1 MGRCAGAVPGR
12 APSPVRHGGQSIH
25 EQSRVRGV
33 PQQFLEQ
40 LVGDLA
46 RSCLREPSRE
56 QAIPQGLKGQFKSP
70 PLAAGQGWRLRASW
84 RPCGRRIGLGCLR
97 VAMIAAERDQKAA
110 RRQGI
115 AEIRT
120 TQQG

>member
-1 MGRCAGAVPGR
+1 
-12 APSPVRHGGQSIH
+12 
-25 EQSRVRGV
+25 
-33 PQQFLEQ
+33 
-40 LVGDLA
+40 
-46 RSCLREPSRE
+46 
-56 QAIPQGLKGQFKSP
+56 
-70 PLAAGQGWRLRASW
+70 LAAVRSADRS
-84 RPCGRRIGLGCLR
+84 LGCLR